1 MGEIWKMGSHME
13 SVIKAYKTLSK
24 IPSIV
29 GGKLNSQGNR
39 VTSRWS
45 IRNLDRGKHTQY
57 MIDYFLDTNLKVL
70 SDSEFAVDVSHEML
84 TAVSPKENYRAV
96 IREEK
101 EDKEYSQRKLF
112 LEVWTKTTLKHSVDL
127 TSLDIH
133 GDVYAD
139 SENGCLEW
147 SSDEKH
153 ICYIAEKKIKKSEP
167 FIKRKPVDDKT
178 KDPDEKMAD
187 DKHKEFEKK
196 PTLTPGEEHIYR
208 EDWGEQMMGKYQT
221 VVVLFRI
228 ADETFSILE
237 NIPDNLCP
245 GQVRFTPNGDALVG
259 VAWDI
264 SGVRRLGLIYCTNR
278 PGYIFCYTLTGKL
291 KKLSEEN
298 KAVRSPRFSPNGDLV
313 WLQREAG
320 GPHHACHQLV
330 RMSANTINSVI
341 ESDDYDV
348 CDDISVV
355 IDIVHNS
362 KDICDEE
369 TFYGIYCQSLPTKCF
384 SSDGKRLIFSTQQQN
399 EIRSYVV
406 DIESGDITDISN
418 NKEDPG
424 STSVLCVQA
433 DVILASWSNMTTPG
447 QLFAAKLPAAGQ
459 ERDISWV
466 RVSAP
471 PATPPTPGTIVQYLS
486 LRYNHEDD
494 AVASFGALYGGRAAG
509 AACPLVVWPH
519 GGPHSAFCNAYSLEA
534 AFFNALGFACLLINY
549 RGSTGTGDASVFF
562 LPSRIGTADVADCKL
577 ATEKAIEL
585 FPINEEKLLLYGGS
599 HGGFL
604 VAHLSGLYSGFYSVT
619 VARNPVIDLASMY
632 NTSDIA
638 DWCSVEAGF
647 PFTDDG
653 PKTEDHLLA
662 LRRVSPIVHA
672 HKVTTPTAIM
682 LGTKDKRV
690 PYYQG
695 LEYSRMLRANGVNTK
710 VFMYEDNHS
719 LSSLPVEMDNLINAA
734 DWFIS
739 MIKDK

>member
-534 AFFNALGFACLLINY
+534 AFFNALGFSTLQINY
-549 RGSTGTGDASVFF
+549 RGSTGYGDANMRC
-562 LPSRIGTADVADCKL
+562 LMGNIADYDVRDCLIVLSILKDQN
-577 ATEKAIEL
+577 KAQ
-585 FPINEEKLLLYGGS
+585 NCLLYGGS
-599 HGGFL
+599 YGGFI
-604 VAHLSGLYSGFYSVT
+604 AGLLAGRYPDMFKAMVL
-619 VARNPVIDLASMY
+619 RNPLIDLATKANY
-632 NTSDIA
+632 A
-638 DWCSVEAGF
+638 DNPDGCSVEAGF

>member
-29 GGKLNSQGNR
+29 GGKLNNQGNR

-45 IRNLDRGKHTQY
+45 IRNLDRGKNTQY
-57 MIDYFLDTNLKVL
+57 MIDYFLDTNLKVQCE
-70 SDSEFAVDVSHEML
+70 SEFAVDISHELL
-84 TAVSPKENYRAV
+84 TAVSPKENYKAV

-101 EDKEYSQRKLF
+101 DDKENSKRKIF
-112 LEVWTKTTLKHSVDL
+112 LEVWTKTTLKNSIDL

-139 SENGCLEW
+139 SEFGCLEW

-153 ICYIAEKKIKKSEP
+153 ICYVAEKKIKKSEP

-178 KDPDEKMAD
+178 KDLDEKTAD
-187 DKHKEFEKK
+187 DKNKDSDKK
-196 PTLTPGEEHIYR
+196 PTPGEEHIYR
-208 EDWGEQMMGKYQT
+208 EDWGEQLMGKHQT
-221 VVVLFRI
+221 VVVVFRV

-245 GQVRFTPNGDALVG
+245 GQVRFTPDGDALVG

-278 PGYIFCYTLTGKL
+278 PGYIFLYTLTGKL

-298 KAVRSPRFSPNGDLV
+298 KAVRSPRFSPAGELV
-313 WLQREAG
+313 WLQRAAG

-330 RMSANTINSVI
+330 RMSANAVKSII
-341 ESDDYDV
+341 ESDDYDIR
-348 CDDISVV
+348 DKISVV
-355 IDIVHNS
+355 IDIVQNS
-362 KDICDEE
+362 KDICNEE
-369 TFYGIYCQSLPTKCF
+369 TFYGIYCQGLPRKCF
-384 SSDGKRLIFSTQQQN
+384 SSDGKRLIFSTPQQN

-418 NKEDPG
+418 KESPG
-424 STSVLCVQA
+424 STSVLSVRA
-433 DVILASWSNMTTPG
+433 DVILATWSNLTTPG
-447 QLFAAKLPAAGQ
+447 QLFVAKLPAAGQ

-466 RVSAP
+466 RVSTPSAP
-471 PATPPTPGTIVQYLS
+471 PTAGMSVQYVP
-486 LRYNHEDD
+486 LRHQNEAD
-494 AVASFGALYGGRAAG
+494 AVSSFSALYSGAAG
-509 AACPLVVWPH
+509 GGPRPLVVWPH

-534 AFFNALGFACLLINY
+534 AFFNMIGFACLLINY
-549 RGSTGTGDASVFF
+549 RGSAGTGDASIFF
-562 LPSRIGTADVADCKL
+562 LPSRIGIADVADCKL

-585 FPINEEKLLLYGGS
+585 FPIDEKKLLLYGGS

-604 VAHLSGLYSGFYSVT
+604 VAHLSGLYSGYYSVT
-619 VARNPVIDLASMY
+619 VARNPVIDLASMF

-653 PKTEDHLLA
+653 PSTEDQLLA
-662 LRRVSPIVHA
+662 LRRLSPIIHA

-695 LEYSRMLRANGVNTK
+695 LEYSRKLRANGVNTK